1 MLMCQSSVF
10 KTMFKEAFTEA
21 QTYRVELLGK
31 PLEVVL
37 TLLDFMYP
45 SKEVEM
51 RGKSVLPDNLS

>member
-1 MLMCQSSVF
+1 
-10 KTMFKEAFTEA
+10 MFTEAFTEA

-45 SKEVEM
+45 SKEFEM
-51 RGKSVLPDNLS
+51 RGKSDLPENLS